1 MEKIK
6 RFIDRLLDKSSNEH
20 LELLDFICR
29 LNESELND
37 WSIVKI
43 SKLIVK
49 IQHSREPDMHD
60 VYYIAFNEEASPGSF
75 SCIYQ
80 YPELDDYL
88 QLTGNIVEKRKDVS
102 IKQMTIKNIIKAFD
116 KLWNESV
123 EKL

>member
-1 MEKIK
+1 MEKFK
-6 RFIDRLLDKSSNEH
+6 RFIDILVDKSSNEH

-29 LNESELND
+29 LSESELND

-43 SKLIVK
+43 SKTVVK
-49 IQHSREPDMHD
+49 IQHSLEPDVYD
-60 VYYIAFNEEASPGSF
+60 VYYIAFNEEVSPESF

-80 YPELDDYL
+80 YPELDEYL
-88 QLTGNIVEKRKDVS
+88 QLTGSIVEKRKDVS
-102 IKQMTIKNIIKAFD
+102 IKQLTVKNIIKTFD